1 MRTYRAVM
9 TDEMAGPLHLTM
21 DADVRVTN
29 RARFGAA
36 TPAQLEEVLTGL
48 IRRYAKSAGLELTDP
63 QSVRVRVTPA
73 G

>member
-1 MRTYRAVM
+1 M
-9 TDEMAGPLHLTM
+9 TDEIDGPLHLTV

-29 RARFGAA
+29 RARFGAT
-36 TPAQLEEVLTGL
+36 TPAQLEEVLAGL
-48 IRRYAKSAGLELTDP
+48 IRRYAKSAGVELTDP